1 MSERSL
7 LDTVVGVA
15 SLGGLLA
22 GGIWYATG
30 LQNQLDD
37 AKREITDLRAK
48 LESVSS
54 QNAVSAARGPKGEK
68 GDPGD
73 PGPQGPRG
81 ERGPQGEQGGQG
93 PKGDQGSS
101 ASLSPAQIQQVV
113 EQVIAKLPTNT
124 TGGNMKTVAYADSS
138 QLFDLSRCITAAQ
151 VKTSLAIALQKGSE
165 ICDANGSLLQKVTKI
180 RPDSRSV
187 SFMAPDW
194 GGWDCAQGN
203 RCSFKFDPTRRFVID
218 RFGDNN
224 GEPVVTLR
232 FLTTD

>member
-138 QLFDLSRCITAAQ
+138 QLFDLYHGGPFLRHWVPSKNT
-151 VKTSLAIALQKGSE
+151 G
-165 ICDANGSLLQKVTKI
+165 NG
-180 RPDSRSV
+180 RH
-187 SFMAPDW
+187 
-194 GGWDCAQGN
+194 GN
-203 RCSFKFDPTRRFVID
+203 
-218 RFGDNN
+218 
-224 GEPVVTLR
+224 
-232 FLTTD
+232 